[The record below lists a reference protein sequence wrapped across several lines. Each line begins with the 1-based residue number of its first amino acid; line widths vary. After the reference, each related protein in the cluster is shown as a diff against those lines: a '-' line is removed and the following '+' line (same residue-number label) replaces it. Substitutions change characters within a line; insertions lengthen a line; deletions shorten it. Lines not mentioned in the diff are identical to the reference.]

1 LWETSTEMNVVIQL
15 FLYKTNEN
23 APHHELLLKQQR
35 QQEIDI
41 CFLVNTHHPAI
52 KKLYILC
59 ENQETIQYYKN
70 LARDVEEKL
79 HFIMF
84 GHQPTYK
91 EFLEFVR
98 ENLPE
103 NEVVC
108 IMNSDIYF
116 HKDLQFS
123 FVEKHLK
130 DKMIFGLTR
139 HEHTDIDHTE
149 CNANTCPLVY
159 LHRGSH
165 DTFLFRTP
173 IPSAIDL
180 DSINNRQ
187 NLFGSENVFL
197 HAWNKAKWTVK
208 NPCHQIISI
217 HLHRNRVYFENYP
230 RINVGREYFC
240 DKEECPEDSNTLI
253 KMPDMFDE

>member
-1 LWETSTEMNVVIQL
+1 MNVVIQS
-15 FLYKTNEN
+15 FLYKPKSSSDVNEI
-23 APHHELLLKQQR
+23 LLKKQR

-41 CFLVNTHHPAI
+41 CFQINSHHPAV
-52 KKLYILC
+52 KRMYVLC
-59 ENQETIQYYKN
+59 ETPETIEYYKN
-70 LARDVEEKL
+70 LTRDVEEKMN
-79 HFIMF
+79 FILF

-91 EFLEFVR
+91 EFLEFVKD
-98 ENLPE
+98 NIPE
-103 NEVVC
+103 KEVVC

-116 HKDLQFS
+116 HESVDFS
-123 FVEKHLK
+123 FIKRHLK
-130 DKMIFGLTR
+130 DNMIFGLTR
-139 HEHTDIDHTE
+139 HEHTNLDHSE
-149 CNANTCPLVY
+149 CNSDTCSLVY

-165 DTFLFRTP
+165 DTFIFRTP

-208 NPCHQIISI
+208 NPCHQMKTV

-240 DKEECPEDSNTLI
+240 DREECPEDSNTLI
-253 KMPDMFDE
+253 KMPDIFEE